1 MAVPADAAAL
11 EPSPSPKPHTTTPPT
26 EGAPPPPVV
35 ADSGGIPQ
43 MDTVLGVRVRG
54 RGRGT
59 RDKGREEGGI
69 SPGTEYPTPL
79 LEEKEEREED
89 ES

>member
-1 MAVPADAAAL
+1 
-11 EPSPSPKPHTTTPPT
+11 
-26 EGAPPPPVV
+26 
-35 ADSGGIPQ
+35 
-43 MDTVLGVRVRG
+43 MDTTLGVKVRG

-69 SPGTEYPTPL
+69 SPGTEYPAPL
-79 LEEKEEREED
+79 LEGKDEDREED